1 MKGVKY
7 IVTKIDVYIE
17 TVGEINELIFKL
29 SNGDIN
35 LNLESD
41 DSDEIKKVFLQGK
54 KAVFTVKINY
64 ISPRKLTDKVVKKDK
79 RNEYD
84 TAKEYIDSLNS
95 EIATIETDKNL
106 IELRNK
112 NS

>member
-1 MKGVKY
+1 M
-7 IVTKIDVYIE
+7 TKIDVYIE

-41 DSDEIKKVFLQGK
+41 DSDEIKKVFLQLIKEIEKNPIKLELK
-54 KAVFTVKINY
+54 KGENFDESKN
-64 ISPRKLTDKVVKKDK
+64 KLF
-79 RNEYD
+79 YD